1 VATRPP
7 GPALQA
13 AHARFGRAVG
23 LVYGGT
29 AALAMLLLVSALLTD
44 LQHEKQASR
53 DTLSLETQVR
63 AYYLSSHLQL
73 LADELTRLGLR
84 SEVDLL
90 DENMAPEMS
99 LLRLSHEKSTFFN
112 VGVAVLDAGG
122 SVLWA
127 EPQSFFASGVLPESG
142 RLLRALKQ
150 THTRQIIP
158 APRDAGG
165 PSGIV
170 YVVSPI
176 LRNGV
181 FTGALLG
188 AVDLVKSG
196 RLSPRAARGAPAA
209 VALVGPEGPV
219 LASPPAPVV
228 PAWAIPPGTG
238 EPAPGPQVV
247 EEQGTVT
254 AVAPVDG
261 TPFALLSQA
270 DAEALFRSARRRF
283 TMRLGLG
290 LGLSLVPLVGLS
302 FLLHRSLRA
311 FRQSEEDAV
320 RDERLR
326 SLGEAADV
334 IAHEV
339 KNSLNGLRVAL
350 DLVLS
355 DERVALDA
363 RHRQAVAGMRTEI
376 QHLSSFTTD
385 LLSFS
390 KGFVP
395 RPALLDL
402 GGFVGKVAQLTFSG
416 AGPSHAELRVVPPP
430 APIRIHADPTLVHVV
445 IANLVRNALDV
456 TDLGRVEEPGLIVV
470 ETTVGDGTQARVRVT
485 DNGPGVPE
493 TIKTRLFEPFV
504 TAKPSGVG
512 LGLSL
517 SRSIARAHGGDLVL
531 IDSPRGA
538 AFELTLPLERK
549 P

>member
-1 VATRPP
+1 
-7 GPALQA
+7 
-13 AHARFGRAVG
+13 VG
-23 LVYGGT
+23 LVYFAS
-29 AALAMLLLVSALLTD
+29 AALATILLLSALLTD
-44 LQHEKQASR
+44 LQHEKQTSR

-63 AYYLSSHLQL
+63 AYDLSRHFQL
-73 LADELTRLGLR
+73 LTDELSRLGLR

-127 EPQSFFASGVLPESG
+127 EPETFLASGVKPEP
-142 RLLRALKQ
+142 RRVLEALKQ

-158 APRDAGG
+158 APGSGSAG
-165 PSGIV
+165 SGIV

-176 LRNGV
+176 LRNGA

-196 RLSPRAARGAPAA
+196 RLTLRAAQRSPAA
-209 VALVGPEGPV
+209 VALVGPDGV
-219 LASPPAPVV
+219 VTAPMGLTV
-228 PAWAIPPGTG
+228 PGWAIPPAQDQGT
-238 EPAPGPQVV
+238 PVPDIV
-247 EEQGTVT
+247 EEGRTVS

-261 TPFALLSQA
+261 TPFVLLSQA
-270 DAEALFRSARRRF
+270 DSEALFGRAYRRF
-283 TMRLGLG
+283 AMRLGLG
-290 LGLSLVPLVGLS
+290 LGLAIVPLVGLTL
-302 FLLHRSLRA
+302 LLHRSLRA
-311 FRQSEEDAV
+311 FRESEADAV

-355 DERVALDA
+355 DERVALEA
-363 RHRQAVAGMRTEI
+363 RHRQAVAGLRTEI
-376 QHLSSFTTD
+376 EHLSNFTTD

-395 RPALLDL
+395 RPVLMDL
-402 GGFVGKVAQLTFSG
+402 GAFVGKVAGLAVNG
-416 AGPSHAELRVVPPP
+416 AGKRRTELQVVPSPSP
-430 APIRIHADPTLVHVV
+430 VRVNADPTLVHVV
-445 IANLVRNALDV
+445 IANLLRNALDA
-456 TDLGRVEEPGLIVV
+456 TEGRDAAQPGRVVV
-470 ETTVGDGTQARVRVT
+470 ETAFGDGARARVRVS

-493 TIKTRLFEPFV
+493 SLKARLFEPFV

-512 LGLSL
+512 LGLAL

-531 IDSPRGA
+531 AESPAGA
-538 AFELTLPLERK
+538 AFELTLPVGPR